1 MCAQQIESRHGKMF
15 PSGIQD
21 RTVIDDRTTRM
32 GPRLGWLL
40 LSAGVLLLYGYGIF
54 SFLVDTSEPI
64 WVRLGLAGIGLGI
77 LILFLHVLRQRL
89 IARKTDPYKD
99 VEE

>member
-1 MCAQQIESRHGKMF
+1 M
-15 PSGIQD
+15 
-21 RTVIDDRTTRM
+21 IDDRTTRM
-32 GPRLGWLL
+32 EPRLGWLL

-54 SFLVDTSEPI
+54 SFLVDTLEPL
-64 WVRLGLAGIGLGI
+64 WVRLGLAGIGLGL

-89 IARKTDPYKD
+89 IARKTDPYRD

>member
-1 MCAQQIESRHGKMF
+1 M
-15 PSGIQD
+15 
-21 RTVIDDRTTRM
+21 IDDRTTRM

-54 SFLVDTSEPI
+54 SFLVDTSEPL
-64 WVRLGLAGIGLGI
+64 WVRLGLAGIGLGL

-89 IARKTDPYKD
+89 IARKTDPYRD